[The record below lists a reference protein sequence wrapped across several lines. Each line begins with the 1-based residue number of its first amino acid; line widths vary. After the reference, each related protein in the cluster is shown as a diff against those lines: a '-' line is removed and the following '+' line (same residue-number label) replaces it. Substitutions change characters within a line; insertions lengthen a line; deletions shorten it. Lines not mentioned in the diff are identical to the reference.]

1 MIIVLNDSGEM
12 SFVHAK
18 TLGMEDG
25 FILYCPPCTEHDVI
39 NTGKKL
45 LKYIYVAAKIN

>member
-18 TLGMEDG
+18 TLRMEDG

-39 NTGKKL
+39 NNGEKL
-45 LKYIYVAAKIN
+45 LTQLDRLFL